1 MRKNVGD
8 LVKVAI
14 LVGCLLPLSVMA
26 KRGLFP
32 GGCRDTGYSF
42 KLYVLMLHPEAKG
55 DVQSLYFMHNKSGR
69 KLKLSQMKVSR
80 DKPYTLYLNNVIKP
94 NKWGVFATDSPVVK
108 FVCSVPVRGNPHG
121 KVVDCKKS
129 LDICEYT
136 NVKFADNNYGNYWG
150 VKSKAKISARND
162 IIRQGV
168 LLKW

>member
-94 NKWGVFATDSPVVK
+94 NKWGVLQRIRPWLNLFAVFLLGVIPMARWLTVRNPWI
-108 FVCSVPVRGNPHG
+108 FVNTRM
-121 KVVDCKKS
+121 
-129 LDICEYT
+129 
-136 NVKFADNNYGNYWG
+136 
-150 VKSKAKISARND
+150 
-162 IIRQGV
+162 
-168 LLKW
+168 